1 MGYLY
6 RFAYIQS
13 FLLKKREQITLLL
26 FFSRPRLLFFF
37 LHHRK
42 KSKQNKQLLM
52 ICAAQEHNTKRE
64 KKTAAQKFLS
74 SASYLRPKFLE
85 CICLEK
91 NTKVLSSRHSVH
103 VKENERNG
111 QDYQKY
117 ALFVPFLRLFFSPSL
132 SLSFVPKSCA
142 FFAFVFFL
150 SLLSKCVCACVCARV
165 SLCLE
170 RPDLRLGVLFPSQPQ
185 VFFSCTHVLT
195 FPLFIIASSFH
206 SVCCIGAGY
215 VGGPTMAMI
224 ALKCPHIEV
233 IL

>member
-37 LHHRK
+37 SLSPQEIK
-42 KSKQNKQLLM
+42 TKQ
-52 ICAAQEHNTKRE
+52 AADAMRGRRNTKRE
-64 KKTAAQKFLS
+64 KKTAQKFLECFI
-74 SASYLRPKFLE
+74 LRPKFLE

-91 NTKVLSSRHSVH
+91 NTKVLSSRHSVR

-132 SLSFVPKSCA
+132 SLFCSHAALSSRSHSFSLSFQNAFVCA
-142 FFAFVFFL
+142 F
-150 SLLSKCVCACVCARV
+150 VCARLCV
-165 SLCLE
+165 S
-170 RPDLRLGVLFPSQPQ
+170 R
-185 VFFSCTHVLT
+185 
-195 FPLFIIASSFH
+195 A
-206 SVCCIGAGY
+206 A
-215 VGGPTMAMI
+215 
-224 ALKCPHIEV
+224 
-233 IL
+233 

>member
-1 MGYLY
+1 MRG
-6 RFAYIQS
+6 R
-13 FLLKKREQITLLL
+13 R
-26 FFSRPRLLFFF
+26 
-37 LHHRK
+37 
-42 KSKQNKQLLM
+42 
-52 ICAAQEHNTKRE
+52 NTKRE
-64 KKTAAQKFLS
+64 KKTAAQNFS

-91 NTKVLSSRHSVH
+91 NTKVLSSRHSVR

-117 ALFVPFLRLFFSPSL
+117 ALFVPFLRLFFSPFL
-132 SLSFVPKSCA
+132 SLSFVPMLR
-142 FFAFVFFL
+142 FLRVRIL
-150 SLLSKCVCACVCARV
+150 SLSPFKMRLCVRLCARV
-165 SLCLE
+165 CVCLE

-195 FPLFIIASSFH
+195 FPLFIITSSFH

>member
-52 ICAAQEHNTKRE
+52 ICVGAGTQHKKR
-64 KKTAAQKFLS
+64 KKNS
-74 SASYLRPKFLE
+74 RPKFLE

-91 NTKVLSSRHSVH
+91 NTKVLSSRHLLVH

-117 ALFVPFLRLFFSPSL
+117 ALFVPFLYSSFSLLL
-132 SLSFVPKSCA
+132 SLSFVPVLR
-142 FFAFVFFL
+142 FLRVRIL
-150 SLLSKCVCACVCARV
+150 SLSPFKMRLCARLCARV
-165 SLCLE
+165 CVS
-170 RPDLRLGVLFPSQPQ
+170 R
-185 VFFSCTHVLT
+185 
-195 FPLFIIASSFH
+195 A
-206 SVCCIGAGY
+206 A
-215 VGGPTMAMI
+215 
-224 ALKCPHIEV
+224 
-233 IL
+233 